1 MAVMPPAPGM
11 VISVSVGWPGMCLRM
26 WRAASMA

>member
-11 VISVSVGWPGMCLRM
+11 VISVIVGWPGTCLRM
-26 WRAASMA
+26 KREASMA